1 MNIKE
6 ESSMLGLLITIA
18 FTVILIL
25 AIAVV
30 GVFLYATIGI
40 VPIVVEMIL
49 TALAVRWIV
58 YILRKD

>member
-1 MNIKE
+1 
-6 ESSMLGLLITIA
+6 MLGLLITIA
-18 FTVILIL
+18 FTVVLIL